1 MYAAALV
8 EPGGLAD
15 EDKDNSFIFCE
26 GKSSLFCGGFPPSD
40 PFEAP
45 DSFTAVLDLTGAKV
59 NIEARKRY
67 KSTAEASSG
76 RLLFRQQGVGD
87 HALAPMDQLL
97 GGSTDVLTYLLDAWD
112 SGKKIL
118 VHCQQGV
125 SRAPTVAAAFLV
137 KLHMRSEGRL
147 LQTAG
152 GVGLHTAALNLVR
165 KGRPFIQ
172 PNPGFYGRA

>member
-1 MYAAALV
+1 M
-8 EPGGLAD
+8 
-15 EDKDNSFIFCE
+15 
-26 GKSSLFCGGFPPSD
+26 FCGGFPPSD

-172 PNPGFYGRA
+172 PNPGFMGVLENFANQQLEREVLVVDE